1 MMVLDKEDGRW
12 RAGVPTPR
20 TPAPP
25 AAARG
30 NTHARTPAR
39 TRWAVPGLS
48 GGRSAGGW
56 GWSRGR
62 GEDRVGLA
70 WGDEGA
76 PGCAAPG
83 PGQAGPNRG
92 RASCAPAV

>member
-30 NTHARTPAR
+30 NTHARTPVR
-39 TRWAVPGLS
+39 THRAVPGLP
-48 GGRSAGGW
+48 GGRSTERW
-56 GWSRGR
+56 GWSLGR

-76 PGCAAPG
+76 PG
-83 PGQAGPNRG
+83 PGQAVPNRG
-92 RASCAPAV
+92 RASSAPAV